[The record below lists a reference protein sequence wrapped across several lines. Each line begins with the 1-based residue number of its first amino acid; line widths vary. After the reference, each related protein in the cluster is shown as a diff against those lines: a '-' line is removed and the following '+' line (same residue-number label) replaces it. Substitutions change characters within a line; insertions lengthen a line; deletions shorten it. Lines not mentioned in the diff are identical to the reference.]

1 MISNTEIEL
10 YGRVCELEGISFIE
24 CNKDILD
31 LLKITYSKVSD
42 VREFSKNNLIKI
54 ENVFSTSMDN
64 FKNFTHL
71 LKTLESKCD
80 KNLNR
85 FENELDK
92 YSDLKYNFRKYQI
105 QTTDRLDRHANIIV
119 INFWVTFI
127 LLCII
132 FFV

>member
-54 ENVFSTSMDN
+54 ENVFFIGCFHVFDPKSIN
-64 FKNFTHL
+64 RYFHQF
-71 LKTLESKCD
+71 LEAL
-80 KNLNR
+80 NL
-85 FENELDK
+85 
-92 YSDLKYNFRKYQI
+92 FRYQKI
-105 QTTDRLDRHANIIV
+105 YA
-119 INFWVTFI
+119 
-127 LLCII
+127 
-132 FFV
+132 